1 MMNSNEITSIIE
13 EILIEL
19 AKNNMLEGELNFSKE
34 LYLLGPNSPLDSL
47 SFISFLTKLED
58 HLSIENGSD
67 IYIVLNEVKG
77 FDINKNQMNV
87 RTLVEHI
94 VELTK

>member
-1 MMNSNEITSIIE
+1 MNSNKINSIIE

-19 AKNNMLEGELNFSKE
+19 EKNNMLEGKLNYSQE

-58 HLSIENGSD
+58 NLSLENGSD

-87 RTLVEHI
+87 RTLVQHI

>member
-1 MMNSNEITSIIE
+1 MMNSNEITLIIE
-13 EILIEL
+13 KILIEL
-19 AKNNMLEGELNFSKE
+19 AENNMLEGELNFSQE

-58 HLSIENGSD
+58 NLSTENRSD

-94 VELTK
+94 VELTN